1 VTEDRR
7 CSIEDL
13 RWNSGDR
20 RCSFVEHDVGV
31 IQYGVGVMKTD
42 RRWRNGERRW
52 SFVGLDVAVTVNDVG
67 VPERR
72 LSSGDRRWGIVGLAL
87 EYRGTDCLVSGAV
100 EVSVWVD
107 SGIVDV
113 GAGSAGLFC
122 ECWVVDGAE
131 EDDWSSIGNVA
142 AEGGSI
148 KIGGG
153 AEQRKTTEQRRAA

>member
-1 VTEDRR
+1 MEQRDRR
-7 CSIEDL
+7 WSNGI
-13 RWNSGDR
+13 
-20 RCSFVEHDVGV
+20 DVGV
-31 IQYGVGVMKTD
+31 TD
-42 RRWRNGERRW
+42 VRRW

-113 GAGSAGLFC
+113 GAGLAGLFC
-122 ECWVVDGAE
+122 EC
-131 EDDWSSIGNVA
+131 
-142 AEGGSI
+142 
-148 KIGGG
+148 
-153 AEQRKTTEQRRAA
+153 